1 MLLYQRSSEKFFI
14 TFFYPNPDK
23 ELVYL
28 SPSSGQLDL
37 LQWFN
42 PLPLKHIGTSALLS
56 PGSIFAQLPTL
67 RDL

>member
-14 TFFYPNPDK
+14 IFYPNPDK

-37 LQWFN
+37 LQWLN
-42 PLPLKHIGTSALLS
+42 PLPSKHIGTSALLS
-56 PGSIFAQLPTL
+56 PGSFFAQLPTL